1 MTARTST
8 GRSVPT
14 AAATAAGAGV
24 LGSANG
30 LGLVT
35 GDAVSRFVERP
46 SAAEILR
53 RTDLFG
59 ALDDDALAQLAA
71 VSRSRAYPKGQ
82 YIWYQGDP
90 GDTLL
95 VVCEGLVKVVFGTR
109 AGEEAVLVT
118 LGGCEVLGEIA
129 VLDGA
134 ARSASVIAVE
144 PTTGLLLTRA
154 AVLDVMTR
162 HPVVLDA
169 MLRRL
174 GRLVRRLTEQA
185 GDLVFLDLGGRLAK
199 LLLRLAVNRP
209 TTPDGVVLDTGL
221 SQSDLAAM
229 VGASR
234 PAVNRVLRSFADRG
248 LISVD
253 GQVIVLHDTAGLRRR
268 ASP

>member
-1 MTARTST
+1 MS
-8 GRSVPT
+8 RSADPAL
-14 AAATAAGAGV
+14 AAQV
-24 LGSANG
+24 
-30 LGLVT
+30 
-35 GDAVSRFVERP
+35 
-46 SAAEILR
+46 LR

-59 ALDDDALAQLAA
+59 SLDDETLARLAGA
-71 VSRSRAYPKGQ
+71 SRSRTYRKGQ

-95 VVCEGLVKVVFGTR
+95 VVCDGLVKVVIGSE
-109 AGEEAVLVT
+109 AGEEAVLIT

-129 VLDGA
+129 LLDGA
-134 ARSASVIAVE
+134 ARSASVVAAE

-154 AVLDVMTR
+154 TVLDVMAR

-169 MLRRL
+169 MLRAL

-199 LLLRLAVNRP
+199 LLLRLAEDRSRMA
-209 TTPDGVVLDTGL
+209 DGIVLDIGL

-229 VGASR
+229 VGATR
-234 PAVNRVLRSFADRG
+234 PAVNRVLHMFAARG

-253 GQVIVLHDTAGLRRR
+253 GQVIVLRDVAELSRR

>member
-1 MTARTST
+1 M
-8 GRSVPT
+8 
-14 AAATAAGAGV
+14 
-24 LGSANG
+24 
-30 LGLVT
+30 
-35 GDAVSRFVERP
+35 
-46 SAAEILR
+46 
-53 RTDLFG
+53 
-59 ALDDDALAQLAA
+59 
-71 VSRSRAYPKGQ
+71 
-82 YIWYQGDP
+82 
-90 GDTLL
+90 
-95 VVCEGLVKVVFGTR
+95 
-109 AGEEAVLVT
+109 LVT

-154 AVLDVMTR
+154 AVLDVMAR

-199 LLLRLAVNRP
+199 LLLRLAGNRP
-209 TTPDGVVLDTGL
+209 TRADGVVLDTGL

-234 PAVNRVLRSFADRG
+234 PAVNRVLRSFAARG

-253 GQVIVLHDTAGLRRR
+253 GQVIVLYDIAGLRRR

>member
-1 MTARTST
+1 MTRYA
-8 GRSVPT
+8 
-14 AAATAAGAGV
+14 
-24 LGSANG
+24 
-30 LGLVT
+30 
-35 GDAVSRFVERP
+35 DRP
-46 SAAEILR
+46 SAVEILHK
-53 RTDLFG
+53 TELFG
-59 ALDDDALAQLAA
+59 ALDDGALTQLAA
-71 VSRSRAYPKGQ
+71 ACRFRAYRRGQ

-95 VVCEGLVKVVFGTR
+95 VVCEGLVKVVFASE
-109 AGEEAVLVT
+109 AGEEALLIT

-134 ARSASVIAVE
+134 ARSASVVAVE
-144 PTTGLLLTRA
+144 PTTGLHLTRA
-154 AVLDVMTR
+154 SVLDVMTR

-174 GRLVRRLTEQA
+174 GMLVRRLTEQT

-199 LLLRLAVNRP
+199 LLLRLAGDQSK
-209 TTPDGVVLDTGL
+209 TADGIVLDTGL

-234 PAVNRVLRSFADRG
+234 PAVNRVLHSFAARG

-253 GQVIVLHDTAGLRRR
+253 GQVIVLHDAAGLRRR

>member
-1 MTARTST
+1 LSGHVDR
-8 GRSVPT
+8 RS
-14 AAATAAGAGV
+14 
-24 LGSANG
+24 
-30 LGLVT
+30 
-35 GDAVSRFVERP
+35 AVDV
-46 SAAEILR
+46 LR

-59 ALDDDALAQLAA
+59 ALDDEALVHLAA
-71 VSRSRAYPKGQ
+71 ACRLRAYRKGQ

-95 VVCEGLVKVVFGTR
+95 VVCEGLVKVVLSSEG
-109 AGEEAVLVT
+109 GEEAVLVT
-118 LGGCEVLGEIA
+118 LGGCAVLGEIA
-129 VLDGA
+129 LLDGA
-134 ARSASVIAVE
+134 PRSASVVAVE

-154 AVLDVMTR
+154 TVLDVMAR

-169 MLRRL
+169 MLRAL
-174 GRLVRRLTEQA
+174 GGLVRRLTEQT

-199 LLLRLAVNRP
+199 LLLRLAEDRSR
-209 TTPDGVVLDTGL
+209 TADGIVLDTGL

-234 PAVNRVLRSFADRG
+234 PAVNRVLHMLAARG

-253 GQVIVLHDTAGLRRR
+253 GQVIVLRNLAELRRR